1 MNKKSKTAEKPDE
14 LLSKKRGRRVKIAIG
29 RTGKNQKDFALEV
42 LHTSQ
47 QHLSCIVTGKHNLT
61 RDNAERI
68 ATAADVRVEWLWC
81 EDDFMTTEEIEE
93 TVRKAQEKA
102 EWSAFDFSSKVL
114 AVNYALET
122 ATFQKLDFEA
132 GCASVTISSE
142 KRLLLKKE
150 VQDYADY
157 LIRKLIEE
165 ALKNGSEREAKE

>member
-81 EDDFMTTEEIEE
+81 EDDFMTTEEIE
-93 TVRKAQEKA
+93 A

-165 ALKNGSEREAKE
+165 ALKNGSDREAKE

>member
-47 QHLSCIVTGKHNLT
+47 QHLSGIVTGKHNLT

-68 ATAADVRVEWLWC
+68 AAAAGVRVEWLLC
-81 EDDFMTTEEIEE
+81 DDDFMTTEEIEE
-93 TVRKAQEKA
+93 TARKAQEKA

-132 GCASVTISSE
+132 ACASVTISAE
-142 KRLLLKKE
+142 KRLLLRTE

-157 LIRKLIEE
+157 LIKKLIEE
-165 ALKNGSEREAKE
+165 ALKNGSDCEAKE

>member
-93 TVRKAQEKA
+93 TVRKAQVLLIFRQK
-102 EWSAFDFSSKVL
+102 FSPSIMRSKRQHFKSWIL
-114 AVNYALET
+114 KQAVQALL
-122 ATFQKLDFEA
+122 FPPK
-132 GCASVTISSE
+132 SVC
-142 KRLLLKKE
+142 
-150 VQDYADY
+150 Y
-157 LIRKLIEE
+157 
-165 ALKNGSEREAKE
+165 

>member
-93 TVRKAQEKA
+93 TVRKSQEKA

-114 AVNYALET
+114 AVNYA
-122 ATFQKLDFEA
+122 LDFEA

-165 ALKNGSEREAKE
+165 ALKNGSDREAKE